1 MGGPDPLI
9 EFCLATDKKFQK
21 GCATGLHLKHYDSVS
36 ALQSKYELFASSIF
50 YGNYYILRLYLCRT
64 C

>member
-9 EFCLATDKKFQK
+9 GFCLATDKKFQK
-21 GCATGLHLKHYDSVS
+21 AVQLDCISSTMTQFLLYRANMNY
-36 ALQSKYELFASSIF
+36 FASSIF